1 MAPTFGFESSKVLLV
16 VITRVVFVVVTF
28 VEEFVDVV
36 TVVFVVV
43 IRGDVLLFVDTVDTV
58 ELAELLEEVVCPPIY
73 FL

>member
-1 MAPTFGFESSKVLLV
+1 MAPTFGFVSSKVLLV

-36 TVVFVVV
+36 TVVFVVFVVV
-43 IRGDVLLFVDTVDTV
+43 IRGDVLLFVDTVD
-58 ELAELLEEVVCPPIY
+58 ELLEEVVCPPIY

>member
-1 MAPTFGFESSKVLLV
+1 

>member
-36 TVVFVVV
+36 TVVFIVV
-43 IRGDVLLFVDTVDTV
+43 IRGDVLLFVDTVD
-58 ELAELLEEVVCPPIY
+58 ELLEEVVCPPIY

>member
-1 MAPTFGFESSKVLLV
+1 MIIAPTLGFESSKVLLV

-43 IRGDVLLFVDTVDTV
+43 IRGDVLLFVDTVD
-58 ELAELLEEVVCPPIY
+58 ELLEEVVCPPIY

>member
-28 VEEFVDVV
+28 VEEFVEVA
-36 TVVFVVV
+36 TVVFVV
-43 IRGDVLLFVDTVDTV
+43 IRGDVLLFVDTVD
-58 ELAELLEEVVCPPIY
+58 ELLEEVVCPPIY

>member
-43 IRGDVLLFVDTVDTV
+43 IRGDVLLFVDTVD
-58 ELAELLEEVVCPPIY
+58 ELLEEVVCPPIY

>member
-36 TVVFVVV
+36 AVVFVVV

>member
-1 MAPTFGFESSKVLLV
+1 MAPTFGFVSSKVLLV

-58 ELAELLEEVVCPPIY
+58 ELTELLEEVVCPPIY

>member
-36 TVVFVVV
+36 AVVFVVV

-58 ELAELLEEVVCPPIY
+58 ELTELLEEVVCPPIY